1 MIIDRV
7 SINGTE
13 YSLSGTGGAL
23 TEEIV
28 DMLMTVLTNA
38 VYVTDQSA
46 NLEALREMLE
56 EITPHIPT
64 NDIDVFGSTVLINET
79 AETPTPDADKGWLI
93 II

>member
-13 YSLSGTGGAL
+13 YNLSGTGGAL

-28 DMLMTVLTNA
+28 NMLMTVLTNA

-64 NDIDVFGSTVLINET
+64 NDIDIFGSTILINET
-79 AETPTPDADKGWLI
+79 AETPTPDAGRGWLI
-93 II
+93 I